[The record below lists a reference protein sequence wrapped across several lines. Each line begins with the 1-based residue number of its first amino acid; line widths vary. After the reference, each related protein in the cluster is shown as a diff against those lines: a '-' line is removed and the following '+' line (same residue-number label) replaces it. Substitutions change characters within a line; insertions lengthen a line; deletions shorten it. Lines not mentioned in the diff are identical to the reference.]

1 MVEFIMLVG
10 LPGCGKS
17 SYAKKLKDEGYI
29 IHSSD
34 AIREELFGDV
44 NSQKDNTKVFD
55 VLHKRIK
62 DDLTK
67 GISCVYDATN
77 MSMKRRKAF
86 LDEISKI
93 SCSKKC
99 VLFVVPIEVCKEWNQ
114 KRERKVPNDVYD
126 KMLKAFW
133 VPAFYEGWNTIRV
146 VTVKAPYPFKYESMI
161 GFSQD
166 NSHHSLDLFDHCF
179 KAYKYAHEKNFPL
192 EVQCAAKYHD
202 CGKMYTK
209 TFIDTKGNKTEEAHY
224 YGHENYSAYIFL
236 VNSFTGCDVVLNY
249 EKGNSNKYLYIA
261 NLINWHMRPYTSWEQ
276 SEKSLRR
283 DKELIGEKMYED
295 IMMLHEADVAA
306 H

>member
-1 MVEFIMLVG
+1 MTEFIMLVG

-17 SYAKKLKDEGYI
+17 TYAKKIETEGYV

-133 VPAFYEGWNTIRV
+133 VPAFYEGRNIIQIIT
-146 VTVKAPYPFKYESMI
+146 TKKT
-161 GFSQD
+161 
-166 NSHHSLDLFDHCF
+166 
-179 KAYKYAHEKNFPL
+179 
-192 EVQCAAKYHD
+192 YH
-202 CGKMYTK
+202 
-209 TFIDTKGNKTEEAHY
+209 F
-224 YGHENYSAYIFL
+224 
-236 VNSFTGCDVVLNY
+236 V
-249 EKGNSNKYLYIA
+249 
-261 NLINWHMRPYTSWEQ
+261 
-276 SEKSLRR
+276 
-283 DKELIGEKMYED
+283 
-295 IMMLHEADVAA
+295 
-306 H
+306 

>member
-99 VLFVVPIEVCKEWNQ
+99 VLFVVPIEVCKESASSVLSGLLN
-114 KRERKVPNDVYD
+114 
-126 KMLKAFW
+126 F
-133 VPAFYEGWNTIRV
+133 G
-146 VTVKAPYPFKYESMI
+146 
-161 GFSQD
+161 
-166 NSHHSLDLFDHCF
+166 
-179 KAYKYAHEKNFPL
+179 YARQSIKP
-192 EVQCAAKYHD
+192 
-202 CGKMYTK
+202 
-209 TFIDTKGNKTEEAHY
+209 I
-224 YGHENYSAYIFL
+224 
-236 VNSFTGCDVVLNY
+236 
-249 EKGNSNKYLYIA
+249 SNA
-261 NLINWHMRPYTSWEQ
+261 TS
-276 SEKSLRR
+276 
-283 DKELIGEKMYED
+283 
-295 IMMLHEADVAA
+295 
-306 H
+306 

>member
-1 MVEFIMLVG
+1 MTEFIMLVG

-17 SYAKKLKDEGYI
+17 TYAKKIETEGYV

-133 VPAFYEGWNTIRV
+133 VPAFYEGWNIIQIIT
-146 VTVKAPYPFKYESMI
+146 TKKTYHFDYNTMKD
-161 GFSQD
+161 FSQD
-166 NSHHSLDLFDHCF
+166 NSHHSLNLYDHCLE
-179 KAYKYAHEKNFPL
+179 AYRYAQEKDFFN

-202 CGKMYTK
+202 CGKLYTK
-209 TFIDTKGNKTEEAHY
+209 TFIDAKGNRSDEAHY
-224 YGHENYSAYIFL
+224 YGHENYSTYIFL
-236 VNSFTGCDVVLNY
+236 VDSLTGSDLYRKDIYSF
-249 EKGNSNKYLYIA
+249 LYIA
-261 NLINWHMRPYTSWEQ
+261 TLINWHMRPYTAWKQ

-283 DKELIGEKMYED
+283 DKELIGEEMYDD
-295 IMMLHEADVAA
+295 IMRLHESDVAV